1 VSTVDGAAAGAP
13 RRWDAALLGDQSM
26 MDRAKMNRRQLL
38 RGVAGAAV
46 LGALGRAVGG
56 PAVGWAAQ
64 DPSPLA
70 LDVVSRTIEIGGKP
84 AKVYGLLNASGGQGL
99 GFKVGDAFRVRL
111 NNRLAEPT
119 LVHWHGLKPPSA
131 QDGVP
136 GLSQDPIA
144 AGASFDYD
152 FPLATPGTYWM
163 HSHFSLR
170 QVQRLLSAPLIIRT
184 PEDLARDEQEVV
196 VMLNDFTFRD
206 PDEVLASLRGGAGA
220 SASAGGAMNMSGMS
234 AAMGKMPMGGMQMGG
249 MQMGSMPMEK
259 SAPTAK
265 AGGQGAASSRM
276 DGMADV
282 NDIDFDAYLAND
294 RTLADPTVVR
304 IEAGGAV
311 RLRIING
318 ADSTN
323 FMLDVGTVEGEL
335 IAVDGQPIQPIRG
348 RSFPIAMAQ
357 RLDIRLRLPAGEGA
371 YPILAAREDD
381 TIRTGIVLAT
391 KRGQISRIAERSAKK
406 ASIVGL
412 ELETQLRPLEPLA
425 VRPVQ
430 RTRTVLLGG
439 DMQRYVWT
447 MDGAV
452 YGQNKPIE
460 VATGERVELV
470 MENTTGM
477 AHPMHLHGTV
487 FQVVAIGG
495 QRFNGARRDTVMV
508 PPNGNVTIAFDADN
522 PGRWAFHCHNAY
534 HQEAGM
540 MSSVEYI

>member
-1 VSTVDGAAAGAP
+1 
-13 RRWDAALLGDQSM
+13 M
-26 MDRAKMNRRQLL
+26 MNRVTMNRRQLL
-38 RGVAGAAV
+38 RGVGGAV
-46 LGALGRAVGG
+46 LLGTLGRAVGG

-64 DPSPLA
+64 DPAPLA
-70 LDVVSRTIEIGGKP
+70 LDAVSRTIEIGGKP
-84 AKVYGLLNASGGQGL
+84 AKVYGLLNASGSQGL
-99 GFKVGDAFRVRL
+99 GFKVGDTFRVRL

-144 AGASFDYD
+144 AGASFEYD
-152 FPLATPGTYWM
+152 FPLAIPGTYWM
-163 HSHFSLR
+163 HSHFSLG

-196 VMLNDFTFRD
+196 IMLNDFTFRD
-206 PDEVLASLRGGAGA
+206 PDEVLASLQGRGGP

-234 AAMGKMPMGGMQMGG
+234 MGKMSMGGMQM
-249 MQMGSMPMEK
+249 EK
-259 SAPTAK
+259 TAPTAK
-265 AGGQGAASSRM
+265 AGGQGAASGGM
-276 DGMADV
+276 AGMADV

-294 RTLADPTVVR
+294 RNLADPAVVR
-304 IEAGGAV
+304 VEAGGAA

-323 FMLDVGTVEGEL
+323 FMLDLGNVEGDL
-335 IAVDGQPIQPIRG
+335 IAVDGQPIQPIRD

-357 RLDIRLRLPAGEGA
+357 RLDIRLRLPASEGA

-381 TIRTGIVLAT
+381 TIRTGIILAT
-391 KRGQISRIAERSAKK
+391 KRGQISRIVERGSQK
-406 ASIVGL
+406 AGLVGL
-412 ELETQLRPLEPLA
+412 ELERRLRPLDPLA
-425 VRPVQ
+425 VRPAQ

-460 VATGERVELV
+460 VASGERVELV
-470 MENTTGM
+470 MENTTAM

-495 QRFNGARRDTVMV
+495 QRLNGARRDTVMV